1 MDGNE
6 ITVTAYA
13 YSHNWKDKPLERE
26 TRLVVNI
33 PLYYKTETDLRGD
46 NYYQIPISKE
56 KVLERNTYYE
66 VTVEVNAPGAT
77 EILKPEELEPVNY
90 IVQAWDETIINVGG
104 ETDRPKYL
112 TVNEEEM
119 EMYNISDDNTT
130 LEFASSSE
138 VLVKVT
144 RVYYIDKFGQT
155 QATTDEREIAWM
167 GINVVPDKGL
177 NGNINIH
184 SPLPTNNTIRYIE
197 LEITNEDGVEAR
209 KVTVAQYPLEYI
221 TNIQGWYSSRED
233 FGSTWENPRGTP
245 KRVSADNYNR
255 WNDEWTYSATEYG
268 QSVFLHQKLPS
279 KLLRVTIKGSLLS
292 HIIIFGEILLLNLHK
307 KRYGLLVTQGCTMFG
322 LQLLLVIIQSVS
334 LALLLTVLLIP
345 AGIMRSW
352 YHLHL

>member
-1 MDGNE
+1 
-6 ITVTAYA
+6 
-13 YSHNWKDKPLERE
+13 
-26 TRLVVNI
+26 
-33 PLYYKTETDLRGD
+33 
-46 NYYQIPISKE
+46 
-56 KVLERNTYYE
+56 
-66 VTVEVNAPGAT
+66 
-77 EILKPEELEPVNY
+77 
-90 IVQAWDETIINVGG
+90 
-104 ETDRPKYL
+104 
-112 TVNEEEM
+112 
-119 EMYNISDDNTT
+119 
-130 LEFASSSE
+130 
-138 VLVKVT
+138 
-144 RVYYIDKFGQT
+144 
-155 QATTDEREIAWM
+155 M

-245 KRVSADNYNR
+245 KQYLPILIIVGMTSGPILLQNMDRVFFYIKSCRANYF
-255 WNDEWTYSATEYG
+255 A
-268 QSVFLHQKLPS
+268 
-279 KLLRVTIKGSLLS
+279 TIKGSLLS

-307 KRYGLLVTQGCTMFG
+307 KRYGLLVTRGCTMFG